1 MDPTITINA
10 PTFSPCSSHQS
21 LNSVLVSGF
30 FLLLFFLC
38 FGKSDNI
45 IPETIIFL
53 FLQPK
58 DEDLIRSNRCG
69 CAFCILKNRGQISKI
84 CPKIKTCEQNEA
96 MNQKANAC
104 IYIFHKEDILERGK
118 GGREAKTIIHV

>member
-10 PTFSPCSSHQS
+10 PAFSPCSSHQS

-69 CAFCILKNRGQISKI
+69 CAFCILKNRGQMSKI
-84 CPKIKTCEQNEA
+84 CPKIKTCQQNEA
-96 MNQKANAC
+96 MNQKAKAC
-104 IYIFHKEDILERGK
+104 IYIFSQRRHFGK